1 MKKLI
6 LIALAVSIITGFAVF
21 QFASSLQNGPGQ
33 KTQAVVV
40 ATKTI
45 PKGTIIM
52 PEMVTTRQVPVD
64 LAHPQSIANAQDIVG
79 RISKE
84 TIEADE
90 QVLTSRLSDVNQEN
104 NSLSYAVPANYRAVT
119 IQTDE
124 VVGVAGYLT
133 KGDHVDV
140 VATALTGVTQYVVE
154 NVEILAVGSTATN
167 KSGEDYTSVTISVP
181 VAEVPKLSCALTP
194 DVDTGLYRL
203 VLRSPV
209 DNGLAGPA
217 PYTP

>member
-6 LIALAVSIITGFAVF
+6 LIALAVAIITGFAVF
-21 QFASSLQNGPGQ
+21 QFASSLQNGSNQ
-33 KTQAVVV
+33 KTQPVVV

-45 PKGTIIM
+45 PKGTTIL
-52 PEMVTTRQVPVD
+52 PEMVSVKQLPVD
-64 LAHPQSIANAQDIVG
+64 AVHPLSIGNVEDVAG
-79 RISKE
+79 RITKE

-104 NSLSYAVPANYRAVT
+104 NSLSYAIPTNYRAVT

-140 VATALTGVTQYVVE
+140 VSTSISGVTQYVVE
-154 NVEILAVGSTATN
+154 NVEILEIGSTATN
-167 KSGEDYTSVTISVP
+167 KNGEDYTSVTIAVP
-181 VAEVPKLSCALTP
+181 VGDVTKLSYSLVS

-209 DNGLAGPA
+209 DNGIAGPVT
-217 PYTP
+217 YTP